1 MQLRRVVSHRPSNR
15 GAWEISPSRTLE
27 AVTAALTVRAQE
39 LRNMVL
45 PPETPFMSTE
55 GKGRGQKALKELWL
69 KTDLDNDIV
78 DEVGACSIL
87 LISCMESV
95 SHACINAA

>member
-1 MQLRRVVSHRPSNR
+1 MT
-15 GAWEISPSRTLE
+15 E
-27 AVTAALTVRAQE
+27 ALTVRVQE

-69 KTDLDNDIV
+69 KTDLGKDIV
-78 DEVGACSIL
+78 DEVGACLIL
-87 LISCMESV
+87 LISCVVSL
-95 SHACINAA
+95 SHACIHAA